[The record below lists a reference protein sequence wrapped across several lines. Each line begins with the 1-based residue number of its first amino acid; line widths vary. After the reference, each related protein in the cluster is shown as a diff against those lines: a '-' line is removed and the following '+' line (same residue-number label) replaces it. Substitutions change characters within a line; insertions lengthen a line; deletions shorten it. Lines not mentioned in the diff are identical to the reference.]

1 MSICDKQGNRLC
13 EDIGK
18 EHNRPEIVR
27 GDICAVSCWTLVPK
41 EKIRW
46 GYTLKRAT
54 LGEDGSP
61 VLEFTNGLR
70 LPGFKLVGTDG
81 AWSKVRSLV

>member
-1 MSICDKQGNRLC
+1 MRTLGRNAIAPRWTAGIYVPYLAGLC
-13 EDIGK
+13 PEGED
-18 EHNRPEIVR
+18 P
-27 GDICAVSCWTLVPK
+27 
-41 EKIRW
+41 W

-54 LGEDGSP
+54 LGEDRSP

-70 LPGFKLVGTDG
+70 LFGFKLVVGTDG

>member
-1 MSICDKQGNRLC
+1 MCRILLDF
-13 EDIGK
+13 
-18 EHNRPEIVR
+18 
-27 GDICAVSCWTLVPK
+27 VPK

-54 LGEDGSP
+54 LGEDRSP

-70 LPGFKLVGTDG
+70 LFGFKLVVGTDG